1 MIYHQQG
8 FINSFKYHD
17 VLALDSIFHREPVD
31 KDLGE
36 MFHKWIDVLIN
47 LKLIKLKLILW
58 RSFLAQQLTNPTRIH
73 EDVGSIL
80 GHAQWVKDL
89 ALLWAVA

>member
-36 MFHKWIDVLIN
+36 MFHK
-47 LKLIKLKLILW
+47 
-58 RSFLAQQLTNPTRIH
+58 
-73 EDVGSIL
+73 
-80 GHAQWVKDL
+80 
-89 ALLWAVA
+89 